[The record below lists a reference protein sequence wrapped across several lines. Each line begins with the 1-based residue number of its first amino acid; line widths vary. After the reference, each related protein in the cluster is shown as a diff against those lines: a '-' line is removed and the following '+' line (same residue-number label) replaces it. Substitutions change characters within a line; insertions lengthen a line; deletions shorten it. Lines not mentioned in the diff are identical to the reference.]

1 MIFTLKCILI
11 IIFNNQYADTEE
23 TEAQEAAIRK
33 RRGER
38 SQTGGDV
45 VMEGASDGGRTEEDY
60 DGLVS

>member
-1 MIFTLKCILI
+1 MAKI
-11 IIFNNQYADTEE
+11 ADDEE

-38 SQTGGDV
+38 SQTGGDI
-45 VMEGASDGGRTEEDY
+45 VMEGASDGARTEEDY

>member
-1 MIFTLKCILI
+1 MVKI
-11 IIFNNQYADTEE
+11 ADAEE

-38 SQTGGDV
+38 SQTGGNV
-45 VMEGASDGGRTEEDY
+45 VMDGASDEGRTEKDY

>member
-1 MIFTLKCILI
+1 MTKI
-11 IIFNNQYADTEE
+11 ADAEE

-45 VMEGASDGGRTEEDY
+45 VIEGASDGRRTEEY
-60 DGLVS
+60 YSGLVS